1 MTSIKHKNSTV
12 AGNAPSAGDL
22 EVAELAVN
30 LADKKLYCKD
40 NNNQIFEIGP
50 NATGAPDLGDGGGAT
65 LDARYVQT
73 KPAGDAT
80 QDVSGSLTVGGGDI
94 TLDKSGSAEF
104 AGDGQFKC
112 GGTDPLEHQLSSCSM
127 TAKSRS
133 GDQQDVAK
141 LLI

>member
-12 AGNAPSAGDL
+12 AGNAPGAGDL

-40 NNNQIFEIGP
+40 NNNQVFEIGP

-104 AGDGQFKC
+104 AGGV
-112 GGTDPLEHQLSSCSM
+112 LSGW
-127 TAKSRS
+127 KSADHITS
-133 GDQQDVAK
+133 SH
-141 LLI
+141 LLVQSVS